1 LGGNLVALCYYIE
14 DKLKKASSE
23 NEFKNLLEI
32 DQEIQSIYKET
43 RDYIQLLSG
52 IRTEKKENYYN
63 IDFYLET

>member
-1 LGGNLVALCYYIE
+1 MALCYYIE

-43 RDYIQLLSG
+43 RDYSHLLSG
-52 IRTEKKENYYN
+52 IRTEKEENYYN

>member
-1 LGGNLVALCYYIE
+1 MQDHQL
-14 DKLKKASSE
+14 E